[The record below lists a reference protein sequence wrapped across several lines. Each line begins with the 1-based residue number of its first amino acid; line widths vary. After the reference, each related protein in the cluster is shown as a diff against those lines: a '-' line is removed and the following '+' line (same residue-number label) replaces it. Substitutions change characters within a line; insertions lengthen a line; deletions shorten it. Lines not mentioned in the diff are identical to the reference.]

1 MYKVKIFCFLS
12 LITLLGVS
20 ACGGNQ
26 EAIDAAVQQT
36 VEAQIGDK
44 TENPDDI
51 LTEPTEA
58 PSIAD
63 TSENDA
69 GAIEVSTDTIAP
81 LDSWESQVVGGGVWL
96 AQRKYGSFL
105 IVFTPEGNVLSGNEA
120 TYEIVDSTLIIS
132 SFQDDY
138 HYVEEYDISLS
149 EDENAIILSS
159 SFVDGSG
166 NTITEEMTLT
176 HHSEY
181 QPVSLSSLNL
191 ENSFWGGGSGEYI
204 DLQSNNE
211 DMIVLAFMSD
221 KAAYFNFRTQE
232 NTQSLPVIRRFGD
245 FTVTENEVFITFAD
259 NLIKFSVSALNKD
272 TMILTSDDGD
282 PLFLQRM
289 NPDIV
294 EKAFPTA
301 PVKNEDEIIN
311 GLTPGIWIRP
321 AEGNGGIA
329 FLPNGTFIDGDTLE
343 LGTYEALTEN
353 DSLYMSL
360 TSEDDNWDD
369 IFTITRSGNDTI
381 TLEGSLSGSLQLEKY
396 IPYEATAINTINL
409 TGNWYFF
416 NELFIT
422 DEYQNQEWANLLSG
436 DDLHVFGNSVILSN
450 ADIMLNFTAYPFSED
465 ILYLHSPVPGYNAI
479 IVRATD

>member
-1 MYKVKIFCFLS
+1 M
-12 LITLLGVS
+12 
-20 ACGGNQ
+20 
-26 EAIDAAVQQT
+26 
-36 VEAQIGDK
+36 
-44 TENPDDI
+44 
-51 LTEPTEA
+51 
-58 PSIAD
+58 
-63 TSENDA
+63 
-69 GAIEVSTDTIAP
+69 
-81 LDSWESQVVGGGVWL
+81 
-96 AQRKYGSFL
+96 
-105 IVFTPEGNVLSGNEA
+105 LSGNEA

-159 SFVDGSG
+159 SFIDGSG

-181 QPVSLSSLNL
+181 QPTSLSSLNL

-204 DLQSNNE
+204 DLQSNTE
-211 DMIVLAFMSD
+211 EMIVLAFMSD
-221 KAAYFNFRTQE
+221 EAAFFRTQE
-232 NTQSLPVIRRFGD
+232 NTQSLPVIRGLGD

-259 NLIKFSVSALNKD
+259 YLRKFSVSALNKD

-301 PVKNEDEIIN
+301 PVKNDDEIIN
-311 GLTPGIWIRP
+311 GLTPGIWIMP
-321 AEGNGGIA
+321 SEGNGGIA

-369 IFTITRSGNDTI
+369 IFTIARSGNDTI

-396 IPYEATAINTINL
+396 APYEATAINTINL
-409 TGNWYFF
+409 SGNWYFF